1 MRQAK
6 IIVDMIQSEL
16 LPHAVCALAE
26 RADPSS
32 DRGHVLADGQVEAV
46 TVDGQIAL
54 STSASK
60 PRVRVST
67 HEAPQ

>member
-1 MRQAK
+1 MEDGQ
-6 IIVDMIQSEL
+6 L
-16 LPHAVCALAE
+16 LPQPVCALAQ
-26 RADPSS
+26 RADPSP
-32 DRGHVLADGQVEAV
+32 DRGDMLTDGKVDPV

-60 PRVRVST
+60 PRMRVST

>member
-1 MRQAK
+1 MREAK
-6 IIVDMIQSEL
+6 IIVDMIQGEL
-16 LPHAVCALAE
+16 LPQAVLALAQ
-26 RADPSS
+26 RIDTPPN
-32 DRGHVLADGQVEAV
+32 RGDMLAEAEVEAV